1 MLCIWNEY
9 NVVNKQF
16 FSKKPVLWLVK
27 VFGTEVWVNYSET
40 ILRVHQNWTVQQE
53 MAKGGAGFS
62 LLELEVREKLE

>member
-1 MLCIWNEY
+1 MTMLCIWNEY

-40 ILRVHQNWTVQQE
+40 ILRVHQN
-53 MAKGGAGFS
+53 
-62 LLELEVREKLE
+62 